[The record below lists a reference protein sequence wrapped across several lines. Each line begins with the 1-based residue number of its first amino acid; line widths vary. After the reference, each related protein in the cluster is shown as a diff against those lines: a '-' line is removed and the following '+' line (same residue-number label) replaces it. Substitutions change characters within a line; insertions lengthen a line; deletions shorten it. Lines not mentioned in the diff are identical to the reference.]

1 MARQITINVSGFG
14 EVLSATL
21 VDNED
26 AEFADMLWNEVAE
39 PVKMWTVH
47 TVSTGDWFS
56 GRGRPALHVQ
66 PNGTQANPLGRA
78 HMMCELNP
86 GSIVYQGHRSLGFG
100 YGPDVTEPLPTQGP
114 VVAKADDLETFY
126 QAGRHVCNSHF
137 RTHELVTVT
146 IGRGGQ

>member
-1 MARQITINVSGFG
+1 MARHIMIKVSGFE

-21 VDNED
+21 VEGED

-39 PVKMWTVH
+39 PVRMWTVH

-56 GRGRPALHVQ
+56 GRGRPALHAQ
-66 PNGTQANPLGRA
+66 PTGTQANPLGRA
-78 HMMCELNP
+78 HMMCEVSP

-114 VVAKADDLETFY
+114 IVARADNLDAFY
-126 QAGRHVCNSHF
+126 RAGRHVCDSHF
-137 RTHELVTVT
+137 RTHQLVTVT
-146 IGRGGQ
+146 VGRGEK